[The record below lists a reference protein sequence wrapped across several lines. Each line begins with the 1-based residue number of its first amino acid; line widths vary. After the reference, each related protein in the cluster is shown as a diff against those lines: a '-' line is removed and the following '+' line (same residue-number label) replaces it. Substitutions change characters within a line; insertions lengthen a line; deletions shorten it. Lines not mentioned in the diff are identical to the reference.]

1 MITDQWIR
9 KLGLVIFSDTKGL
22 DLSEFHIKFEAC
34 NADVQSPNNC
44 AIRIYNMSKATIK
57 RIIENSEFKSVVINA
72 GYEKGNYGVIFQGYI
87 KQFRIGKESN
97 VDSYLDILASD
108 GDIAYN
114 QAFVNETMA
123 KGSTRADVINAAAKA
138 MNLPVDY
145 GIFKTDVQHIPSIRG
160 KVLFGMARDKIK
172 NESNNLNSGWSIQN
186 GRIQII
192 PQNSYLKGEI
202 VKLNSASGLIGIPEQ
217 TDEGIRFRC
226 LLNSKL
232 RIGGLVQID
241 NSIINQTMQSVNSN
255 SSINGP
261 VQLPAQ
267 IQYNSY
273 RLQPLAPLSDDG
285 VYRLFV
291 VEHEG
296 DTRGQ
301 PWYSNL
307 IGLAMDMTTQTVL
320 AK

>member
-1 MITDQWIR
+1 
-9 KLGLVIFSDTKGL
+9 
-22 DLSEFHIKFEAC
+22 
-34 NADVQSPNNC
+34 
-44 AIRIYNMSKATIK
+44 MSKATIK